1 MEKKKMR
8 LKGQLR
14 MYMHWPLIMAVLLV
28 VMNIWMYAISRKAG
42 AVMSIFII
50 IYLAIAGA
58 LYFYNRSLILADLIQ
73 FSVQYKG
80 IENTLLKEL
89 SIPYAIVLEDG
100 RILWQN
106 DSFSA
111 LMEGQKQEKYISRMF
126 QDLHP
131 GVFPKDDMEHVEL
144 EVSYR
149 DRSYQAVLIR
159 AAVPRFHRWNSRK
172 GTRSRVPPIPPRRCS
187 PLTTGTRIRRF
198 RPYIRSGRCPR
209 RMSPSMPPGRPKQT
223 CASSMI

>member
-28 VMNIWMYAISRKAG
+28 VMNIWMYAISRKAELSCRSSSS
-42 AVMSIFII
+42 SIWP
-50 IYLAIAGA
+50 IAGA

-111 LMEGQKQEKYISRMF
+111 LMDGQKQEKYISRMF

-149 DRSYQAVLIR
+149 DRSYQAVLRKVSLEGFSDKEELLQIPEEKEFVV
-159 AAVPRFHRWNSRK
+159 AVSLRDVTELNA
-172 GTRSRVPPIPPRRCS
+172 
-187 PLTTGTRIRRF
+187 
-198 RPYIRSGRCPR
+198 YIRENEDQ
-209 RMSPSMPPGRPKQT
+209 RMI
-223 CASSMI
+223 AD

>member
-1 MEKKKMR
+1 
-8 LKGQLR
+8 
-14 MYMHWPLIMAVLLV
+14 
-28 VMNIWMYAISRKAG
+28 
-42 AVMSIFII
+42 MSIFII

-149 DRSYQAVLIR
+149 DRSYQGGAQESVAGGVQR
-159 AAVPRFHRWNSRK
+159 
-172 GTRSRVPPIPPRRCS
+172 
-187 PLTTGTRIRRF
+187 
-198 RPYIRSGRCPR
+198 
-209 RMSPSMPPGRPKQT
+209 
-223 CASSMI
+223 

>member
-1 MEKKKMR
+1 
-8 LKGQLR
+8 
-14 MYMHWPLIMAVLLV
+14 
-28 VMNIWMYAISRKAG
+28 
-42 AVMSIFII
+42 MSIFII

-111 LMEGQKQEKYISRMF
+111 LMEGQKVHQP
-126 QDLHP
+126 DVP
-131 GVFPKDDMEHVEL
+131 G
-144 EVSYR
+144 SA
-149 DRSYQAVLIR
+149 SG
-159 AAVPRFHRWNSRK
+159 S
-172 GTRSRVPPIPPRRCS
+172 IPE
-187 PLTTGTRIRRF
+187 G
-198 RPYIRSGRCPR
+198 
-209 RMSPSMPPGRPKQT
+209 
-223 CASSMI
+223 